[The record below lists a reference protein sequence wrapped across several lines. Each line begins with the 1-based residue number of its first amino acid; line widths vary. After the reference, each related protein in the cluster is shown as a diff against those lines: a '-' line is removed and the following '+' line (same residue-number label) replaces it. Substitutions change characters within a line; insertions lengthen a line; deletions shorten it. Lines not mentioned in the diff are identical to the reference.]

1 MGLLSK
7 LGMSTDLVNGMAK
20 RLRAEI
26 SDMIARDPQHYAP
39 MMRAM
44 AIRCSGCAAQADCR
58 RLQARSARL
67 DAAPMYCVN
76 KTALDALRRHRS

>member
-7 LGMSTDLVNGMAK
+7 LGMSTDLVNGMAE
-20 RLRAEI
+20 RLRAEVA
-26 SDMIARDPQHYAP
+26 DLVARDPQRYAP

-44 AIRCSGCAAQADCR
+44 AIRCSGCSAQADCR
-58 RLQARSARL
+58 RLQDRSARL

-76 KTALDALRRHRS
+76 KTALDALRRRR